1 MSGMK
6 EKFMHFFSGFN
17 SQPIHDDM
25 RDGEDISTWP
35 DALGHVIS
43 HIHKELFK
51 TYSKYDTIS
60 LQKQRFHKIFAYSAV
75 LFGTTAILLAIF
87 QVSLRLSLCE
97 NKLVPE
103 NVDIV
108 KYFELF
114 SLSIAVLAVG
124 IAVGSHQH
132 KGWLK
137 KRFLAE
143 QCRSLKFRALIH
155 PFLWCSSKRSWEDRY
170 THWKERFNEKAALLK
185 EAGEPSIEECIKS
198 DEINAPPPDITK
210 CSFEGVHLRSLVDY
224 YQKKRLLAQIAYF
237 KERALY
243 FESINKSTGWIPNF
257 CFIASIECAAGHF
270 GIELINSP
278 NPSLKFISS
287 ILLLLTLLFPIFA
300 IGARTLRSSIEVSR
314 SDALYQ
320 SKSMALEHFN
330 LRLDE
335 ELLKEFIQWGEIL
348 KILWQ
353 CENFF
358 EDENR
363 EWLRMMNEAEWFI

>member
-1 MSGMK
+1 
-6 EKFMHFFSGFN
+6 
-17 SQPIHDDM
+17 M

-43 HIHKELFK
+43 HIHGELFE

-60 LQKQRFHKIFAYSAV
+60 LQKQRYHKIFAYFAV

-87 QVSLRLSLCE
+87 QVTLRLSLLE
-97 NKLVPE
+97 NERVLE

-114 SLSIAVLAVG
+114 SLSIAVLAVS

-170 THWKERFNEKAALLK
+170 TQWKERFNEKAALLK
-185 EAGEPSIEECIKS
+185 EAREPSIEECIKS

-210 CSFEGVHLRSLVDY
+210 CSFEAVYIRSLVDY

-237 KERALY
+237 KERAFY

-257 CFIASIECAAGHF
+257 CFIASVECAAGHF
-270 GIELINSP
+270 GIELLNSP
-278 NPSLKFISS
+278 NPSLTFISS

-320 SKSMALEHFN
+320 SKSRALEHFN
-330 LRLDE
+330 MRLDE

-358 EDENR
+358 ENENR

>member
-1 MSGMK
+1 
-6 EKFMHFFSGFN
+6 MHFFSGFY

-60 LQKQRFHKIFAYSAV
+60 QQKQRFHKIFAYSAV

-87 QVSLRLSLCE
+87 QVTLRLSLCE

-103 NVDIV
+103 NIDIV

-170 THWKERFNEKAALLK
+170 THWKKHFNEKAALLK

-210 CSFEGVHLRSLVDY
+210 CSFEVEYLKSLVDY

-237 KERALY
+237 KERAFY

-257 CFIASIECAAGHF
+257 CFIASVECAAGHF
-270 GIELINSP
+270 GIELLNSP
-278 NPSLKFISS
+278 NPSFTFISS

-314 SDALYQ
+314 SDSLYQ
-320 SKSMALEHFN
+320 SKSRALEHFN

-335 ELLKEFIQWGEIL
+335 ELLKEFFQWGEIL

-358 EDENR
+358 ENENR